1 MKVQI
6 EGFIHFKKEVWDEG
20 KFHFFQ
26 CDMKDHGYSVVLPH
40 VIEVEIDDGFDP
52 RQEQVD
58 ALKAQRQK
66 AMADFQALVT
76 SIDRQIGELTALEC
90 AT

>member
-6 EGFIHFKKEVWDEG
+6 KGFIHFRKEVWDEG
-20 KFHFFQ
+20 KFHFFN
-26 CDMKDHGYSVVLPH
+26 CDMTEHEFVLVQPH
-40 VIEVEIDDGFDP
+40 IIEVDIEDFDP
-52 RQEQVD
+52 RQAQVD

-90 AT
+90 AS